1 MIEFKYFQKKIKDVS
16 INDYLSVI
24 PMTCA
29 LILKPLFAKRYR
41 DSWVI
46 CEEKTEARDNGY
58 HFFKYLCLNH
68 QEQCC
73 YYAIDK
79 RCKDREKV
87 RKLGKTVHY
96 GSIKHW
102 LLYFTGKY
110 NISSQKG
117 GKPNAALCSFFELN
131 GLFKPHNVF
140 LQHGVTKDKNDWL
153 MAEKCRFDYFVTATT
168 TEDRF
173 VRQAFGYDPSII
185 HYTGFPRFDNLHDGI
200 DGVKNR
206 IIIMPTWR
214 KWLRLKSEKNESLG
228 PDLKTSV
235 FIKGWGDLLN
245 SEELSLIID
254 KYNLDIIFYPHRAMQ
269 PYISDFRENI
279 NPRIKIAS
287 IEDYDIQELMKSAQL
302 MITDYSSVYFD
313 MFYMKKPVIFYQ
325 FDEEEFRKYHYE
337 KGWFDYYNNEF
348 GNSHSDYHAV
358 VTTLEEYINCEY
370 KVSSSFLKAHEHE
383 FELFDRMNSE
393 RIYRDLSRYLS

>member
-16 INDYLSVI
+16 INDYLSII

-102 LLYFTGKY
+102 LLYFTGKF

-168 TEDRF
+168 TEDQF
-173 VRQAFGYDPSII
+173 VRRAFGYDPSII

-214 KWLRLKSEKNESLG
+214 KWLRLNSEKNENL
-228 PDLKTSV
+228 DLELKMSDFLKNWTN
-235 FIKGWGDLLN
+235 FLN
-245 SEELSLIID
+245 CEELLRLIN
-254 KYNLDIIFYPHRAMQ
+254 KYNLEIIFYPHRAMQ
-269 PYISDFRENI
+269 SYISEFREAI
-279 NPRIKIAS
+279 NSQITIAS
-287 IEDYDIQELMKSAQL
+287 DEDYDMQELMKSSQL
-302 MITDYSSVYFD
+302 MITDYSSVFFD

-325 FDEEEFRKYHYE
+325 FDEEIFRQYHYE
-337 KGWFDYYNNEF
+337 EGWFDYHNNAF
-348 GNSHSDYHAV
+348 GKTHVSYLEVINE
-358 VTTLEEYINCEY
+358 LEEYIKNDY
-370 KVSSSFLKAHEHE
+370 KVTDEFLKAHQNE
-383 FELFDRMNSE
+383 FKLFDNMNSE
-393 RIYRDLSRYLS
+393 RIYSDLSVLL